1 MNSIFLIELL
11 LVFGAAL
18 VWAFYEYRTAD
29 RLSKQ
34 HREKA
39 PQVKAEDQS
48 SDSSAA
54 GAKASRDTE
63 ASTESAADELSNRN
77 KPDTR

>member
-11 LVFGAAL
+11 LVFGAVL

-34 HREKA
+34 HRDK
-39 PQVKAEDQS
+39 PTQVSDDDAEN
-48 SDSSAA
+48 SATVA
-54 GAKASRDTE
+54 GASGGTQAAAKP
-63 ASTESAADELSNRN
+63 AADEASDQKKLR
-77 KPDTR
+77 

>member
-11 LVFGAAL
+11 LVFGAVL

-48 SDSSAA
+48 TDSSA
-54 GAKASRDTE
+54 GAKGSGATE
-63 ASTESAADELSNRN
+63 AATESAADEVSNRN
-77 KPDTR
+77 KPNMR